1 MKNTKDLTIGAMF
14 GAIYGII
21 LILIRYL
28 FTSSDSLIYYFLPLP
43 LAIFTYWRGYKNGL
57 ILTIVLTILSFL
69 ICDPIRV
76 LMLIIPNLL
85 IGFIF
90 GLLNKKG
97 KGLLLIITFIV
108 SLLANFLS
116 VYAFEIITGI
126 SYLTSTVE
134 EMKFLLDVF
143 PNVDVDLV
151 HNLVMIILPIVLI
164 LDAIL
169 KTILLYL
176 VFMIICKRLKLDFEK
191 MGLKITF
198 SWLVIILYL
207 IGLIGVII
215 YFNVDSLRN
224 NSISGICIL
233 TIFFIIN
240 MYLMF
245 LNAIGVKINLGSKN
259 KKTFLI
265 VLLSTIIFPIGV
277 IFGIMYSIKYNNIS
291 ISIG

>member
-143 PNVDVDLV
+143 PNIDVNLI
-151 HNLVMIILPIVLI
+151 HNLIMIILPIVLI

-207 IGLIGVII
+207 ISLIGVII

-224 NSISGICIL
+224 NSIFGICIL